1 LGAVLSQGSLGID
14 KPVFFASR
22 TLNDTEQNYSTDYLR
37 IKYFRPYLFG
47 KKIKIVTD
55 HRPLIWL
62 MNFKEPGS
70 KLIRWRLKLLEYE
83 FKIVYKKGSQNVVA
97 DALSRINVEINCN
110 DIETL
115 EGTAGF
121 TFNSEQPND
130 RETT

>member
-1 LGAVLSQGSLGID
+1 MLAIIW
-14 KPVFFASR
+14 A
-22 TLNDTEQNYSTDYLR
+22 
-37 IKYFRPYLFG
+37 IKYFTPYLFG
-47 KKIKIVTD
+47 KKFKIVTD

-83 FKIVYKKGSQNVVA
+83 FEIVHKKGSQNVVA

-121 TFNSEQPND
+121 TFHSEQPND
-130 RETT
+130 NIFISLRNHLVILDFN